1 MEDDDFYGY
10 DLEHIS
16 IEDDDMASTEE
27 LTADIGPL

>member
-10 DLEHIS
+10 DLEH
-16 IEDDDMASTEE
+16 DDTASEEE